1 MLIIFGFSIT
11 PKIIL
16 HNIVAN
22 HKDTPFQSGDNASA
36 QLYAAGFNC
45 NCDNLVVESPFT
57 SDFNPL
63 EIKAIIF
70 FKPHFAEIITSFY
83 SQHHFYSELRGP
95 PAEPIS

>member
-16 HNIVAN
+16 HNIVAD
-22 HKDTPFQSGDNASA
+22 HKDTPFQSSHNSSA
-36 QLYAAGFNC
+36 QLFAAGFNC

-57 SDFNPL
+57 NDFNPL
-63 EIKAIIF
+63 QLKAAIF
-70 FKPHFAEIITSFY
+70 FKLHFADVITDFY

-95 PAEPIS
+95 PAGILS